1 MKKILIFSHALEIG
15 GAERALLGLLN
26 SIDTTKYYVD
36 LFLMRHEG
44 ELFQYIPQ
52 GVNLLPEMPEYAS
65 LAVPITTVIKKRQ
78 LKIAIGRA
86 YGKYKAKYYVR
97 KHQIRKDNG
106 VGLEYSHKYT
116 KKFMPNINDEEY
128 DLAISFLTPH
138 YFVAE
143 KVFAKLKIAWIHT
156 DYLYVDLDIKSEKKM
171 WGNYDYITSI
181 SADVTMSF
189 LSKFPEFSG
198 KIIEIENIVSP
209 EFIRQ
214 QAETFETQME
224 IPKDDSIKLLSIGR
238 FCEPKNFDNVPDIC
252 KRLLDAGM
260 NVCWYIIGFGPDE
273 ELIRKKI
280 RETGMENRVIILGKK
295 SNPYPYITACDV
307 YVQPSRYEGKAV
319 TVREAQILGKPVI
332 ITDYA
337 TAHSQLKN
345 GYDGMIVPMDN
356 EECAD
361 AMVKLLK
368 NSTLLKELSE
378 NAKQTD
384 YSNSREVEKIYR
396 FLKEENED

>member
-1 MKKILIFSHALEIG
+1 MKRILIFSHALEIG

-26 SIDTTKYYVD
+26 SIDTTKYHVD

-52 GVNLLPEMPEYAS
+52 GVNLLPELPEYAS
-65 LAVPITTVIKKRQ
+65 LAVPFTTVIKKKQ
-78 LKIAIGRA
+78 LKIAVARA
-86 YGKYKAKYYVR
+86 YGKYKAEYYVR
-97 KHQIRKDNG
+97 KHQLGRDNG

-116 KKFMPNINDEEY
+116 KKFMPNIGDGEY

-143 KVFAKLKIAWIHT
+143 KASAKCKIAWIHT
-156 DYLYVDLDIKSEKKM
+156 DYSYIDLDINSEKKM

-181 SADVTMSF
+181 STDVTKSF
-189 LSKFPEFSG
+189 LSKFPEFSE
-198 KIIEIENIVSP
+198 KIIGIENIVSP
-209 EFIRQ
+209 KFIQQ
-214 QAETFETQME
+214 QAEEFETKTEMSG
-224 IPKDDSIKLLSIGR
+224 DSSIKLLSIGR
-238 FCEPKNFDNVPDIC
+238 FCEAKNFDNVPDIC
-252 KRLLDAGM
+252 KRLLDIGM
-260 NVCWYIIGFGPDE
+260 NVHWYLIGFGPDE
-273 ELIRKKI
+273 GLIRDKI
-280 RETGMENRVIILGKK
+280 KEAGMKDRVIVLGKK

-332 ITDYA
+332 ITNYA

-361 AMVKLLK
+361 VMAKLLK

-384 YSNSREVEKIYR
+384 YSNSQEVEKIYR
-396 FLKEENED
+396 FI